1 VNDDRQSRR
10 QVIKTV
16 VRTVGIA
23 VVVVAVLVKLIQPG
37 PLILRDW
44 LVPSPLTVI
53 VWQIGGYL
61 LVDYLFHLSKRRLGP
76 RRTDQVVR
84 TVVVGVFVVLVV
96 LFGYAYQWT
105 GFGQSKVAQDV
116 RPAKTLWDWLD
127 LLIVPIVLALG
138 GYFLNS
144 SQTRATQAAAE
155 RRAQD
160 DALQAYLDQM
170 SAMLIPKKDQ
180 PSLSDEHPPDSLK
193 AVARA
198 RTLTML
204 PRLKPDH
211 KARVVQFL
219 YESGLIAKGRPILDL
234 RGANLIG
241 ANLNVADLSWAVLRE
256 ANLSGAN
263 LSEADLGWV
272 RISSSALSRTN
283 LSEADLSS
291 ANLSGVRLFDANLI
305 GADLSGADLSGANLS
320 GANLSGAKGWTE
332 EQLAA
337 AQSLTTS
344 TTMPD
349 GQSSKV
355 SSRIP

>member
-1 VNDDRQSRR
+1 
-10 QVIKTV
+10 

-241 ANLNVADLSWAVLRE
+241 ANL
-256 ANLSGAN
+256 
-263 LSEADLGWV
+263 SEDSLGWV

-305 GADLSGADLSGANLS
+305 GADLIGADLSGADLSSANLS

-349 GQSSKV
+349 GQLIGGILEDTLEDWLKDREGRGEAGEDSAS
-355 SSRIP
+355 